1 MRRIKIDP
9 IRLDADK
16 MMKKE
21 CYMYVAIYNISRVKR
36 KLWIFKWLLRIGT
49 LMTGYKLRIE
59 DRWENE

>member
-16 MMKKE
+16 MMKNE
-21 CYMYVAIYNISRVKR
+21 CYMYLTIYNISRVKR
-36 KLWIFKWLLRIGT
+36 KLWILKWLLRIGT
-49 LMTGYKLRIE
+49 LITGYKLRIE